1 MTDRTAATY
10 AIFLV
15 EDDDDLAKA
24 MVSRLEG
31 YGYRVTRALDY
42 DDPAGE
48 FARSGAHLVILD
60 VNLPRYD
67 GFLVCRR
74 IRDASSVPILF
85 VSARDGSMDQVMGLS
100 AGGDD
105 YLTKPFSPDVLIARV
120 AALLRRTYEL
130 SAGDRDV
137 VRHEGITLDLQRATV
152 RANGAEAELSRN
164 EFRILHALLS
174 RPGEIVSRD
183 ELVEALW
190 QRDAFVDENT
200 LTVNV
205 NRLRRRLAQLGLKD
219 VIVTRKQQGY
229 LIT

>member
-1 MTDRTAATY
+1 MTDHASATY
-10 AIFLV
+10 SVFLV
-15 EDDDDLAKA
+15 EDDDDLAAA
-24 MVSRLEG
+24 MISRLED
-31 YGYRVTRALDY
+31 YGYRVTRAHDY

-48 FARSGAHLVILD
+48 FDRSGAHLVILD

-67 GFLVCRR
+67 GFVVCRR
-74 IRDASSVPILF
+74 IREVSAAPILF

-130 SAGDRDV
+130 SGTDREV
-137 VRHEGITLDLQRATV
+137 VRHAGITLDLQRATV
-152 RANGAEAELSRN
+152 RANGEEVELSRN
-164 EFRILHALLS
+164 EFRILHALLA
-174 RPGEIVSRD
+174 RPGQIVSRD

-190 QRDAFVDENT
+190 QRDAYVDENT

-205 NRLRRRLAQLGLKD
+205 NRLRRRLSQLGLED

-229 LIT
+229 VIR

>member
-1 MTDRTAATY
+1 MADPASATY
-10 AIFLV
+10 SIFLV
-15 EDDDDLAKA
+15 EDDDDLAAA
-24 MVSRLEG
+24 MTSRLEG
-31 YGYRVTRALDY
+31 YGYAVVRARDY

-48 FARSGAHLVILD
+48 LREADAHLVVLD

-67 GFLVCRR
+67 GFVVCRA
-74 IRDASSVPILF
+74 IREVSAVPILF

-105 YLTKPFSPDVLIARV
+105 YLTKPFSPDVLIARI

-130 SAGDRDV
+130 AGTERDV
-137 VRHEGITLDLQRATV
+137 LRHGGITLDLQRATV
-152 RANGAEAELSRN
+152 RANGEEAELSRN

-174 RPGEIVSRD
+174 NAGEIVTRD

-205 NRLRRRLAQLGLKD
+205 NRLRRRLAQLGLED
-219 VIVTRKQQGY
+219 VIVTRKHKGY
-229 LIT
+229 LIR